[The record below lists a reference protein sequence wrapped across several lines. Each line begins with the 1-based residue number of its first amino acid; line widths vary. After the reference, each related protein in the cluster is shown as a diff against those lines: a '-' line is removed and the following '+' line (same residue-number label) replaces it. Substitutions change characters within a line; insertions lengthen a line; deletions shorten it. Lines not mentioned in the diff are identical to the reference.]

1 MAAVQLAQE
10 TYLPGEGAE
19 MAKVY
24 DFFAAHETAHGEPPA
39 PQYFLSGPG
48 PGDQVAL
55 PAEVYEIL
63 RKVVGAMR
71 AGLAVSIAP
80 QSQKLTTQ
88 QAADLLGISRPTLV
102 KMLESG
108 RISFERVG
116 SHRRLYLRDVLAF
129 REDRRREQY
138 EALAATAVDL
148 DDEDDLE
155 STLET
160 LRDARKAVAQ
170 RRRARV

>member
-24 DFFAAHETAHGEPPA
+24 DFFAAHEAAHGEPPA

-80 QSQKLTTQ
+80 QSQKLCLLYTSD
-88 QAADLLGISRPTLV
+88 AADDLLC
-102 KMLESG
+102 
-108 RISFERVG
+108 
-116 SHRRLYLRDVLAF
+116 
-129 REDRRREQY
+129 
-138 EALAATAVDL
+138 VDL
-148 DDEDDLE
+148 GG
-155 STLET
+155 
-160 LRDARKAVAQ
+160 R
-170 RRRARV
+170 

>member
-1 MAAVQLAQE
+1 MR
-10 TYLPGEGAE
+10 
-19 MAKVY
+19 
-24 DFFAAHETAHGEPPA
+24 HS
-39 PQYFLSGPG
+39 LSCVTQGLERRL
-48 PGDQVAL
+48 QVVL
-55 PAEVYEIL
+55 VIQVD
-63 RKVVGAMR
+63 RRRGQ
-71 AGLAVSIAP
+71 GLVL
-80 QSQKLTTQ
+80 LTTQ

-138 EALAATAVDL
+138 EALAATAVDV